1 MNYDILYKTNTSRS
15 EQDMPILDIEIVASN
30 ADLGL
35 PADLTQ
41 SLADAAAQVFGTP
54 QGTVWVKVRVIP
66 SAQYAEDNGTPLG
79 VYPVFV
85 TVLKSRIPE
94 GSALENE
101 IARLTQ
107 VIAEVLNRPDTNVH
121 IFYQADGA
129 GRVAFG
135 GKLVK

>member
-1 MNYDILYKTNTSRS
+1 M
-15 EQDMPILDIEIVASN
+15 
-30 ADLGL
+30 

-41 SLADAAAQVFGTP
+41 SLADAAAKVFGTP
-54 QGTVWVKVRVIP
+54 GGTVWVKVRVIP
-66 SAQYAEDNGTPLG
+66 SAQYAEDSGTPLD

-85 TVLKSRIPE
+85 TVLKSRVPE

-101 IARLTQ
+101 ITQLTKE
-107 VIAEVLNRPDTNVH
+107 IAKVLNRPDTNVH
-121 IFYQADGA
+121 IFYQPDGA

>member
-1 MNYDILYKTNTSRS
+1 
-15 EQDMPILDIEIVASN
+15 MPILDIELVAS
-30 ADLGL
+30 DSTSSL

-41 SLADAAAQVFGTP
+41 SLADAVAQVLGTP
-54 QGTVWVKVRVIP
+54 QGKVWVKVRIIP
-66 SAQYAEDNGTPLG
+66 STQYAEDNGTPLG

-94 GSALENE
+94 GSALKNE
-101 IARLTQ
+101 IAQLTK
-107 VIAEVLNRPDTNVH
+107 VVANVLNRPDTNVH
-121 IFYQADGA
+121 IFYQPDGA

>member
-1 MNYDILYKTNTSRS
+1 
-15 EQDMPILDIEIVASN
+15 MPILDIELIASDS
-30 ADLGL
+30 AHSSTGSGQSL
-35 PADLTQ
+35 PAELTQ
-41 SLADAAAQVFGTP
+41 SLADAAAQVFGSP

-85 TVLKSRIPE
+85 TVLKSRVPE
-94 GSALENE
+94 GSALEDE

-107 VIAEVLNRPDTNVH
+107 VIARVLNRPDTNVH

>member
-1 MNYDILYKTNTSRS
+1 
-15 EQDMPILDIEIVASN
+15 MPILDIELIAS
-30 ADLGL
+30 DSTPGL

-41 SLADAAAQVFGTP
+41 SLADAVAQVFGTP

-66 SAQYAEDNGTPLG
+66 AAQYAEDNGTPLG

-85 TVLKSRIPE
+85 TVLKSRVPK
-94 GSALENE
+94 GSALEDE
-101 IARLTQ
+101 IAQLTQ

-121 IFYQADGA
+121 IFYQPDGT